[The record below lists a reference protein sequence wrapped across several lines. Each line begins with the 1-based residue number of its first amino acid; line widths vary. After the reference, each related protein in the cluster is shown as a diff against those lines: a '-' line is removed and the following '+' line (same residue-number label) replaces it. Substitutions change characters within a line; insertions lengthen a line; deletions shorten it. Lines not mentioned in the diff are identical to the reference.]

1 MEDRGTFDMAG
12 IRQEVIDAAKKLVQ
26 DNPSIGA
33 ILLECS
39 DMPPYASAIQAAVGL
54 PVFDFITL
62 INYLQNAV
70 MQHPYEGWI

>member
-1 MEDRGTFDMAG
+1 MGDLNPVALCKDLVERA
-12 IRQEVIDAAKKLVQ
+12 QELVSE
-26 DNPSIGA
+26 NENIGA